1 MLAVGTIARV
11 PARATVPGRE
21 VPRDP
26 HRVHPLTALDS
37 AVDGPAGRGAGRSVQ
52 VYAVHRHLASR
63 HGTRDEDQPRRDG
76 KDQ

>member
-1 MLAVGTIARV
+1 
-11 PARATVPGRE
+11 
-21 VPRDP
+21 
-26 HRVHPLTALDS
+26 LTALDS